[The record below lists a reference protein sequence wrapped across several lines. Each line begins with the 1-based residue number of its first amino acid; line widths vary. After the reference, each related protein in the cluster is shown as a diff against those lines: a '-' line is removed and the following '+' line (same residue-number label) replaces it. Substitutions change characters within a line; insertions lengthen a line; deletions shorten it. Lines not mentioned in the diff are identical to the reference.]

1 MGNSIKRFLIFA
13 PKPRKYYTGTTDIS
27 GLKNRKQE
35 PKEPVPCP
43 CGCKMWTEDSVF
55 YVKPCDLK
63 CKYYLYVLEQ
73 SKKQGNQVLIQG
85 LS

>member
-13 PKPRKYYTGTTDIS
+13 PKPITDTE
-27 GLKNRKQE
+27 GV
-35 PKEPVPCP
+35 KEPVPCP